1 MINCSNLSKSGYDA
15 DKLYDNSFKIKYL
28 GITLCLEVAG
38 LSYLA

>member
-1 MINCSNLSKSGYDA
+1 M
-15 DKLYDNSFKIKYL
+15 DKLYDNSFKMKHL